1 MALLPDLGMQ
11 VFGDRTTQ
19 SKLYDQAI
27 QPVVREVLA
36 GFNCTIFA
44 YGQTGTG
51 SRCFCRVLLTISRSS
66 CARRHVCGVWV

>member
-1 MALLPDLGMQ
+1 MQ

-19 SKLYDQAI
+19 SKLYDEAI

-51 SRCFCRVLLTISRSS
+51 SQCPCRMLLKISRSS
-66 CARRHVCGVWV
+66 CAPGHVCEVSV